1 MPYSEELL
9 QDIIKAQDDFVWE
22 VEAWEKNSRGPRW
35 YLVMSIVVVA
45 FVLYAVVTTNY
56 LFAFIILL
64 SAILIV
70 LAGNEEPH
78 TALVQ
83 IGRNGI
89 VVDGRLHEYK
99 DLANF
104 SIIYHPP
111 QTKLLYIETGN
122 FIRPRLR
129 IPLEDQNP
137 LEIRS
142 HLKQYLNENL
152 LLQEEHISDILARL
166 LKI

>member
-22 VEAWEKNSRGPRW
+22 VEAWEKNSRGSRW

-45 FVLYAVVTTNY
+45 FVLYAVVTGNY

-70 LAGNEEPH
+70 LAGNEESH
-78 TALVQ
+78 TALIQV
-83 IGRNGI
+83 GRNGI

-111 QTKLLYIETGN
+111 QTKLLYLETGN
-122 FIRPRLR
+122 LIRPRLR
-129 IPLEDQNP
+129 ISLEEQNP